1 MGTTFKSVDSVIQEV
16 MRLHRSL
23 PPRPSIDEVEAAM
36 TVVRHVE
43 MEENSRIEAILKQQ
57 KGIEVPEELFFV
69 VQEMQKNL
77 VHYQSNEQKRDAL
90 KLIDLENLHVLFD
103 EMIQRASSCA
113 PSSSNG
119 SARSIAS
126 WAGRGIGASGTSS
139 NYSAASASSMVK
151 SVLDKKEGD
160 IGKSTALV
168 TRDDSYVKKGKV
180 SMYPDGIAG
189 NSLTSRVLPTIPVR
203 APTAS
208 ATSGEAGDKLNLI
221 QVASKIE
228 ICAKKGLK
236 ELILQNKLSSEIEW
250 LPDSIGKLSG
260 LTSLDLSENRLVALP
275 ITIGGLVSLQRL
287 DLSGNQLSVLP
298 DSIGDLFNLLYLD
311 LKGNQLSSLP
321 STIGKLVQLE
331 ELNLSSNEL
340 VSLPDSIGNLIRLKK
355 LIVETNNLEELPYT
369 IGNCVALTELRVDYN
384 RLRGLPE
391 AIGKIESL
399 EVLSVRYN
407 NLKGL
412 PTTMASLPNIK
423 EINVSFNEV
432 ESVPESLC
440 LATTLVKLNIGN
452 NFADLRTL
460 PRSIGNLENLEE
472 LDISNNQIRFLPDSF
487 GMLTKLRVLRA
498 QQNPLEVP
506 PRNIAEMGA
515 QAVVQYMAE
524 HVAKRDVKSQPAKTN
539 IYQDRP
545 KGSPSQ
551 QRPIFAERNW
561 SGCCI
566 FPKSSKRKHNRLTTA
581 T

>member
-36 TVVRHVE
+36 AVVRNVE
-43 MEENSRIEAILKQQ
+43 MEENSRIEAILRQQ

-77 VHYQSNEQKRDAL
+77 VHYQSKEQKRDAL
-90 KLIDLENLHVLFD
+90 KLLDLENLHVLFD
-103 EMIQRASSCA
+103 EMIQRASSCV

-126 WAGRGIGASGTSS
+126 SFTGAGRGIGTSGTSS
-139 NYSAASASSMVK
+139 NYSAASSSSMVK
-151 SVLDKKEGD
+151 SVLDKNEGE

-208 ATSGEAGDKLNLI
+208 ATSGEDGDKLNLI
-221 QVASKIE
+221 QLASKIE

-236 ELILQNKLSSEIEW
+236 ELNLQNKLSNEIEW

-298 DSIGDLFNLLYLD
+298 DSMGDLFNLLYLD

-321 STIGKLVQLE
+321 STIGKLIQLE

-355 LIVETNNLEELPYT
+355 LIVETNSLEELPYT
-369 IGNCVALTELRVDYN
+369 IGHCVALTELRADYN
-384 RLRGLPE
+384 RLKGLPE
-391 AIGKIESL
+391 AIGKMESI

-412 PTTMASLPNIK
+412 PTTMASLPKIK
-423 EINVSFNEV
+423 EINVSFNEL

-472 LDISNNQIRFLPDSF
+472 LDVSNNQIRFLPDSF
-487 GMLTKLRVLRA
+487 GMLTKLHVLRA
-498 QQNPLEVP
+498 HQNPLEVP

-524 HVAKRDVKSQPAKTN
+524 HVAKRDMKSQPAKTK
-539 IYQDRP
+539 R
-545 KGSPSQ
+545 S
-551 QRPIFAERNW
+551 W
-561 SGCCI
+561 SGFCI
-566 FPKSSKRKHNRLTTA
+566 FPRPSKRKHNRLTTA